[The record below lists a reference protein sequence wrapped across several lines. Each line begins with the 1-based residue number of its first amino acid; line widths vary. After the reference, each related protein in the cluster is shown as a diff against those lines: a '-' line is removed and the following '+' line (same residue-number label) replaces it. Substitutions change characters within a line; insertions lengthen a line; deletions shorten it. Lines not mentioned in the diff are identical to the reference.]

1 MSLRFLVVSW
11 VALAACGCSGDK
23 SLVAMS
29 ARVESPTLTVES
41 SAIGADATGG
51 FVLVMA
57 LGEYA
62 TEDTQVSL
70 GSFSIQRG
78 GVELLSP
85 LSLSGANFPVA
96 LGVGKK
102 ITLPLTFDAS
112 TEPAVAD
119 ALCQGTVEVVGTLM
133 DTLSNDHP
141 TPVKSAAF
149 AAKCE

>member
-11 VALAACGCSGDK
+11 VALAACACSGDK

-29 ARVESPTLTVES
+29 ATVESPTLTVES
-41 SAIGADATGG
+41 SALGADATGG
-51 FVLVMA
+51 FVLVLA

-62 TEDTQVSL
+62 TEATEVSL
-70 GSFSIQRG
+70 GSFSLQRG

-85 LSLSGANFPVA
+85 LSLSGANFPVT
-96 LGVGKK
+96 LGVGKT

-119 ALCQGTVEVVGTLM
+119 ALCQGTVEIVGTLK
-133 DTLSNDHP
+133 DSLSNNHP
-141 TPVKSAAF
+141 TPVRSPAF
-149 AAKCE
+149 AASCD